1 MSAKKSKNDKARQK
15 LQSVLKDSPAY
26 RVAFE
31 DREFLNEDDQRPVRL
46 LLELQKPE
54 VRLREYRIESTIVV
68 FGSARILSPDKAQ
81 NQLDE
86 LLAEQSGGKKK
97 DKTLELRIKRARHQ
111 LERSKFYEEA
121 RRFAQLVSQDF
132 MEAQRKDFVVVT
144 GGGPGIMEAANRG
157 AHDERQLSMGLNIT
171 LPMEQAPNPYISPE
185 LCFQFRYFAVRKM
198 HFMMRARA
206 LVAFP
211 GGFGTMDELF
221 EALCLVQTGK
231 MPVMPIVLVGKDWWN
246 RVIDWDFFV
255 EEGVIDADD
264 LKLFSM
270 VDTAQEALDTIYAFY
285 GGGVP
290 PAADFT

>member
-1 MSAKKSKNDKARQK
+1 MSAKKSKNDEARQK
-15 LQSVLKDSPAY
+15 LQSVLKDGPAFRIAY
-26 RVAFE
+26 E
-31 DREFLNEDDQRPVRL
+31 DREFLNEDEQRPVRL

-68 FGSARILSPDKAQ
+68 FGSARTLPPDKAQ
-81 NQLDE
+81 HP
-86 LLAEQSGGKKK
+86 SSTKK
-97 DKTLELRIKRARHQ
+97 DTALERRIKRARQQ
-111 LERSKFYEEA
+111 LEQSKFYEEA

-132 MEAQRKDFVVVT
+132 MEAHRKDFVVVT

-206 LVAFP
+206 MVAFP

-231 MPVMPIVLVGKDWWN
+231 MPVMPIVLVGKDWWD

-255 EEGVIDADD
+255 EEGVIEADD

-270 VDTAQEALDTIYAFY
+270 VETAQEALDTIYAFY

-290 PAADFT
+290 PAADIT